1 MVHCFFQEDLIKVY
15 LQRGGGVSGFFRE
28 LLLGWKEL
36 GPVTKPLL
44 SEWRA
49 ILKGIWWLFLECI
62 PEKKLWVLR
71 SVESCKQGDVT
82 YNPVQ
87 YQKQREKG

>member
-1 MVHCFFQEDLIKVY
+1 MME
-15 LQRGGGVSGFFRE
+15 GAG
-28 LLLGWKEL
+28 
-36 GPVTKPLL
+36 L

-49 ILKGIWWLFLECI
+49 VLKGIWWLFLECI

-82 YNPVQ
+82 HNSVRYRNRGRKVNVSGVAA
-87 YQKQREKG
+87 KEKHSLVVSAWPPG